1 MFIHSAGKNIFKWKS
16 AMEIEELLLQTS
28 NGVLQ
33 KLQIQGRLGFS
44 EQQEIWL

>member
-1 MFIHSAGKNIFKWKS
+1 
-16 AMEIEELLLQTS
+16 MEIEELLLQMS

-33 KLQIQGRLGFS
+33 KLRIQGRLGFL